1 MFVQQRLQENHGVEV
16 DRDTN
21 FSLSPY
27 PVDLS
32 PFLLIPSHGYDTQLH
47 VHGGTIIHDP
57 TILVQYALAHWNQY
71 LISSNEHHRDTFLL
85 QAHRLA
91 VHAVRIGDDAVG
103 WPVSLVQSKM
113 SAQRLALSATVQGCA
128 LSVLLRAYQLTR
140 DDMFIEVAQRAL
152 RTFER
157 DILDGGISTP
167 LGEDGVFFEEVAVYP
182 ATHALSG
189 FIFAIIGLYEYQA
202 CTYAHSMSILLQR
215 SLATLHRY
223 IDEFDHGYW
232 THTDLLH
239 RSLASPSHL
248 ALQVRLLEALAAC
261 SGCNHCSALASQ
273 WRNYLH
279 RRTTHL
285 RSFLVRHCTSLGRRL
300 LDRVR
305 PALFPA
311 QSVSPL
317 LRVCIALPT
326 FPITGGILTFL
337 EGIAQVTAD
346 IWQLEYVTQ
355 CVGPQHPERFV
366 IHPFGTA
373 KMTPWLFPGLWLYF
387 IAGFRKLMVLLHRG
401 AAYHIILPQDAIFT
415 GAFTA
420 LAAKLAGIHVVCID
434 HGDLTLLHSYPYRI
448 ERLNDLAN
456 KHWPPLFRLLMQQ
469 LLVCYWPS
477 RFIQAWIAARF
488 IDHFLIP
495 GFADDGIEEVCTQL
509 GIPRS
514 RITRFASMLDIARHG
529 LPDAS
534 RKANMR
540 QQKGIAADAIVI
552 ALACRL
558 APEKGLDIAVESVS
572 TALSR
577 LPYALRRRVQ
587 VIIAGDGPLR
597 ERLETSIR
605 THGIS
610 QECTLWGD
618 IAVQEVPSLLAMSDI
633 FLYTSVRGACLPM
646 AILEAMA
653 SACAVIASTQ
663 PVSNATLLAQGR
675 GIAVPPGDIAQ
686 TSEALVRLMSD
697 GELCKRMGML
707 ARDYVMTYHSPVAFR
722 RALLRVTSWA
732 ALDELLGGTTETLY
746 GEESRGSL

>member
-1 MFVQQRLQENHGVEV
+1 MFVQQSSQENYGVGV
-16 DRDTN
+16 DKVTN
-21 FSLSPY
+21 FSLPPY

-32 PFLLIPSHGYDTQLH
+32 PFLLIPPSGCDTQLH
-47 VHGGTIIHDP
+47 VHGGTVIRDP
-57 TILVQYALAHWNQY
+57 TSLVQYALAHWNQY
-71 LISSNEHHRDTFLL
+71 LISSNQYHRDTFLL

-91 VHAVRIGDDAVG
+91 VYAVRIGDDAVG
-103 WPVSLVQSKM
+103 WPVSLAQSKRP
-113 SAQRLALSATVQGCA
+113 AQCLALSATVQGCA

-167 LGEDGVFFEEVAVYP
+167 VGEDGVFFEEVAAYP

-202 CTYAHSMSILLQR
+202 CTHAHSMSILLQR
-215 SLATLHRY
+215 SLATLHRS

-232 THTDLLH
+232 TNTDLLH

-248 ALQVRLLEALAAC
+248 ALQIRLLEALAAC
-261 SGCNHCSALASQ
+261 SSCNHCLALASR

-279 RRTTHL
+279 KRTTRL
-285 RSFLVRHCTSLGRRL
+285 RSFLVRRCTSLGRSL
-300 LDRVR
+300 LNRIR

-311 QSVSPL
+311 QSISPL

-355 CVGPQHPERFV
+355 CLGPQHPERFV
-366 IHPFGTA
+366 IHRFGTA

-387 IAGFRKLMVLLHRG
+387 ITGFSKLMVLLHRG
-401 AAYHIILPQDAIFT
+401 AAYHTILPQDAIFT

-420 LAAKLAGIHVVCID
+420 LAAKLAGVRVVCID
-434 HGDLTLLHSYPYRI
+434 HGDLTLLHSHPYRL

-456 KHWPPLFRLLMQQ
+456 KQCPPLFRLLMQQ

-477 RFIQAWIAARF
+477 RFIQVWIAARF

-495 GFADDGIEEVCTQL
+495 GFAGDGIEEVCTQL
-509 GIPRS
+509 GIPGS
-514 RITRFASMLDIARHG
+514 RITRFASMVNIAGHVV
-529 LPDAS
+529 PDAS
-534 RKANMR
+534 QKAQMR
-540 QQKGIAADAIVI
+540 QHKGIAADAIVVAI
-552 ALACRL
+552 VCRL
-558 APEKGLDIAVESVS
+558 APEKGLDITVKSVS

-577 LPYALRRRVQ
+577 LPHALRRRVQ

-675 GIAVPPGDIAQ
+675 GIAVPPGDVAQ
-686 TSEALVRLMSD
+686 TSEALVRLLSD
-697 GELCKRMGML
+697 PELCKRMGML
-707 ARDYVMTYHSPVAFR
+707 AREYVMTYHSPVAFR

-732 ALDELLGGTTETLY
+732 ALDELLCGTTETLC
-746 GEESRGSL
+746 GEER